1 MAEET
6 RILAKER
13 DIAAIVII
21 TVIPCGLKLLYE
33 NNNSEK
39 DVKSKIKE
47 SIAEKIVDVA

>member
-21 TVIPCGLKLLYE
+21 TVIPCGLKLLCS
-33 NNNSEK
+33 NLRDHTCHFVCVSIEK
-39 DVKSKIKE
+39 NC
-47 SIAEKIVDVA
+47 A